1 MLGEKRRCVNGAWTF
16 RMVCDVHC
24 YWIIVIVQP
33 GTYDSLAHLHF
44 EPPPT
49 PGSSGGP
56 IIDEES
62 GSVIGVILGTQLV
75 NQVEGVRGWGVPAE
89 MIFEVSLPG
98 CTYRSSLAN
107 VRGIS

>member
-1 MLGEKRRCVNGAWTF
+1 M
-16 RMVCDVHC
+16 
-24 YWIIVIVQP
+24 
-33 GTYDSLAHLHF
+33 AHLHF
-44 EPPPT
+44 DPPPT

-89 MIFEVSLPG
+89 MIYEVRSMLNSGMCADWCFCADVQPAGLETKEQGLALVVDALIASGYYLDSHSLH
-98 CTYRSSLAN
+98 
-107 VRGIS
+107 